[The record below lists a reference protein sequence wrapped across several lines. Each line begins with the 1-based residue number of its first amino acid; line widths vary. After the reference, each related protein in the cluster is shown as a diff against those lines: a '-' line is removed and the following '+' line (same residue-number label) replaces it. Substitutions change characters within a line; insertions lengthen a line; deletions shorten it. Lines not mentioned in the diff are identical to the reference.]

1 MPTEVIVSLILILSA
16 IIIPFLFF
24 LPWKEYSFAKSSGIQ
39 IDMKSLIF
47 MKIRHIE
54 LMPILNSAVI
64 FQKAGIDIDLTNIES
79 QYLAGGHVEDLAKA
93 FAVAKKANIDTSFK
107 QLAAIDLCGRD
118 VLQSVKE
125 CLEPV
130 VFNSDYVSFKS
141 RDGKG
146 YRVSINITLQ
156 KNINKIIGGA
166 ENQALIDKIF
176 DYIGITIS
184 KNTSESVNPRL
195 LEEEILKED
204 FSKIYSSDIKA
215 LKINM

>member
-1 MPTEVIVSLILILSA
+1 MPVEAIVFTILILSA
-16 IIIPFLFF
+16 ILLAFF
-24 LPWKEYSFAKSSGIQ
+24 IAVPWKEYFFAKSSGIQ
-39 IDMKSLIF
+39 IDIKTLVLMRLRS
-47 MKIRHIE
+47 IE
-54 LMPILNSAVI
+54 LMPIINAAAI
-64 FQKAGIDIDLTNIES
+64 FHKAGLNIDLIEIES
-79 QYLAGGHVEDLAKA
+79 QYLAGGHVEKLAKA

-118 VLQSVKE
+118 VLQSVEE

-146 YRVSINITLQ
+146 YRVSINLTLQ

-176 DYIGITIS
+176 DYIGVTIS
-184 KNTSESVNPRL
+184 NNTSESLNSRL

-204 FSKIYSSDIKA
+204 FSRNFSQ
-215 LKINM
+215 LVRL

>member
-1 MPTEVIVSLILILSA
+1 MPIDAIVSLILILSA
-16 IIIPFLFF
+16 IFIPFL
-24 LPWKEYSFAKSSGIQ
+24 LYVPWKEYFFAKSSGIQ
-39 IDMKSLIF
+39 IDMKTLVF
-47 MKIRHIE
+47 MKIRRIE
-54 LMPILNSAVI
+54 LMPIINAAAI
-64 FQKAGIDIDLTNIES
+64 FQKAGINIDLIDIES
-79 QYLAGGHVEDLAKA
+79 QYLAGGHVENLAKA
-93 FAVAKKANIDTSFK
+93 FAVAKKANIDTNFK

-125 CLEPV
+125 CLEPI

-141 RDGKG
+141 RDGKE
-146 YRVSINITLQ
+146 YRVSINLTLQ

-176 DYIGITIS
+176 DYIGVTIS

-204 FSKIYSSDIKA
+204 FSKNFSSYIKSI
-215 LKINM
+215 KINI

>member
-1 MPTEVIVSLILILSA
+1 MPIEVIVPIIIIISA
-16 IIIPFLFF
+16 ILLTFLFAV
-24 LPWKEYSFAKSSGIQ
+24 PWKEYFYAKSSGIK
-39 IDMKSLIF
+39 IDLKTLFF
-47 MKIRHIE
+47 MRIRHIE
-54 LMPILNSAVI
+54 IMPIINSAAI
-64 FQKAGIDIDLTNIES
+64 FHKAEINIDISDIEM
-79 QYLAGGHVEDLAKA
+79 QYLAGGHVENLAKA
-93 FAVAKKANIDTSFK
+93 FAIAKKANIDTSFK

-141 RDGKG
+141 RDGKE
-146 YRVSINITLQ
+146 YRVSINITLL
-156 KNINKIIGGA
+156 KNINKIVGGA

-184 KNTSESVNPRL
+184 KNTSESLNPRL

-204 FSKIYSSDIKA
+204 FSKNFSSYIKSI
-215 LKINM
+215 KINM